1 MKIISIPGNGHVYSS
16 NVYLVLG
23 EWKRIEDLNTLV
35 DVGNDPA
42 ILDYLEKIN
51 TGLGKKKVEQVVLT
65 HCHSDHTALLS
76 LIRKQYNPTVYA
88 FSPYLEGVDCV
99 LKHGQRLRM
108 GDREFEVIHTPGH
121 SEDSITL
128 FNEEDGVLFVG
139 DSQVIVRSGGGGYE
153 EGFVKAMKNICQ
165 RNVKEIYFGHG
176 DPICQGAQSLLM
188 DSLKNI
194 RGANRKIKQVMKEAG
209 E

>member
-42 ILDYLEKIN
+42 IVDYLEKIN

-76 LIRKQYNPTVYA
+76 LIRKRYNPTVYA
-88 FSPYLEGVDCV
+88 FSPYLEGVDHV
-99 LKHGQRLRM
+99 LEHGQRLRM

-121 SEDSITL
+121 SEDSISL

-139 DSQVIVRSGGGGYE
+139 DAQVIVRSGGGGYE
-153 EGFVKAMKNICQ
+153 EGFVQAMKNICQ
-165 RNVKEIYFGHG
+165 RKVKEIYFGHG
-176 DPICQGAQSLLM
+176 DPICQGVQGLLT

-194 RGANRKIKQVMKEAG
+194 RGANRRVKQIMKEAL
-209 E
+209 